1 MKKLLV
7 TSSLLLM
14 LLAGCRDSDVNQQD
28 GEEHEIEDPTEEIG
42 PEADA
47 N

>member
-14 LLAGCRDSDVNQQD
+14 ILAGCRDSDVNQQD
-28 GEEHEIEDPTEEIG
+28 GEEHEIEDPTEAVG
-42 PEADA
+42 PEDNA

>member
-7 TSSLLLM
+7 TSSLFLM

-28 GEEHEIEDPTEEIG
+28 GEEHEIEDPTEEVG
-42 PEADA
+42 PEDDA

>member
-28 GEEHEIEDPTEEIG
+28 GEEHEIEDPTDAIG

>member
-14 LLAGCRDSDVNQQD
+14 ILAGCRDSDVNQQD
-28 GEEHEIEDPTEEIG
+28 GEEHEIEDPTEEVG
-42 PEADA
+42 PKDNA

>member
-14 LLAGCRDSDVNQQD
+14 ILAGCRDSDVNQQD
-28 GEEHEIEDPTEEIG
+28 GEEHEIEDPTEEVG
-42 PEADA
+42 PEDNA